1 MNIHVE
7 PCGGSD
13 LERLITALMNATG
26 CVHSMIEAEL
36 DVGTEGVEVI
46 TQISYALRQ
55 LLAPLAEHHED
66 AELALAV
73 EIVAKATL
81 LLAHGIGSD
90 DVFQMPR

>member
-7 PCGGSD
+7 PCDGTD
-13 LERLITALMNATG
+13 LERLVTALINATG
-26 CVHSMIEAEL
+26 CVHSMIEAEI
-36 DVGTEGVEVI
+36 DVGTEGLDVI
-46 TQISYALRQ
+46 RQVAFALRQ

-66 AELALAV
+66 AELAGVV

-90 DVFQMPR
+90 DVFQFPH